1 MEEQEPILIMGTG
14 ALAGLFAAHLAGA
27 GRDVTILGSWP
38 AGLQALRENGIR
50 LLEADGRECSYPVM
64 ATGCPAQVGSVRHVL
79 VLVKSWQ
86 TARAAAQLT
95 DCLAPDGLA
104 LTLQNGAGN
113 REILVQALGASR
125 VAVGVT
131 TTGANLLA
139 PGLVQAAGSG
149 VISLGTHPRLSPL
162 WRALRQAGF
171 VLESSSDVE
180 ALLWGKIVIN
190 AAINPITALLDISNG
205 QLLEIQPARDL
216 VSDIAREAAAVA
228 VALGIHLPYPDPQVA
243 MEAVARRTAA
253 NRSSMLKDIQR
264 GAPTE
269 IDAICGAI
277 VRAGEQAGVSTP
289 LSRTLWQLV
298 RARVEATSSQ
308 TNADH
313 HSLR

>member
-1 MEEQEPILIMGTG
+1 MEEQEPILIVGTG

-38 AGLQALRENGIR
+38 AGLQALREHGIR
-50 LLEADGRECSYPVM
+50 LLEAGGRECSYPIK
-64 ATGCPAQVGSVRHVL
+64 ATECAAQAGLVRHAL
-79 VLVKSWQ
+79 ILVKSWQ
-86 TARAAAQLT
+86 TARAAEQLT
-95 DCLAPDGLA
+95 DCLAADGLA

-149 VISLGTHPRLSPL
+149 VISLGAHPRLSPL
-162 WRALRQAGF
+162 WRALGQAGF

-205 QLLEIQPARDL
+205 QLLEIQSARDL
-216 VSDIAREAAAVA
+216 ASDTALEAAAVA
-228 VALGIHLPYPDPQVA
+228 AALGIHLPYPDPQVA
-243 MEAVARRTAA
+243 MAAVARRTAS
-253 NRSSMLKDIQR
+253 NRSSMLQDIQR

-277 VRAGEQAGVSTP
+277 VRAGEQTGVPTP
-289 LSRTLWQLV
+289 LNKTLWQLV
-298 RARVEATSSQ
+298 RARVETTLES
-308 TNADH
+308 N
-313 HSLR
+313 